1 MKRYLVE
8 AFRTWVVEEPWRI
21 TYRLEHHLPMEN
33 GREKVIGYEANSI
46 DGVKDHLVLLKVTNV
61 PIVSDIDMEEINQC
75 AARLGAK
82 LIVRKKDGA
91 ISIDHEYYQGKFV
104 RRLDS
109 DELNSLNVNA
119 LGLFPCDVE
128 PPKVII
134 DFSELEKEVR
144 SQAKT

>member
-1 MKRYLVE
+1 MKRYSVE
-8 AFRTWVVEEPWRI
+8 AFRTWMVEEPWRI
-21 TYRLEHHLPMEN
+21 AYRLEHHIPMEN
-33 GREKVIGYEANSI
+33 GREKVIDYETHSI

-91 ISIDHEYYQGKFV
+91 ISIDHEYYRGKFV
-104 RRLDS
+104 RKLNVN
-109 DELNSLNVNA
+109 ELNALNVNA
-119 LGLFPCDVE
+119 LGLFPCEVE
-128 PPKVII
+128 TPKVII
-134 DFSELEKEVR
+134 DFSDLEKEAR